1 MTDKSC
7 GDWRV
12 RRPIPPRRLDRESGG
27 GAGTSLTRRGARWR
41 RAPGERSRRAAGYKR
56 ARAAWRGLAPAAR
69 PLGSGRS
76 RRVRDAGE
84 ELVATLVSV
93 PWLVA
98 WGFRGRRGD
107 GDAGALAGA
116 RSLSA
121 CVVARRAGSSDVGA
135 GEAPT
140 SGRTDGRYQKLVSSR
155 RQPAESTPEL
165 DAG

>member
-1 MTDKSC
+1 MATRT
-7 GDWRV
+7 WREITAGGWLQARAGGV
-12 RRPIPPRRLDRESGG
+12 ARARR
-27 GAGTSLTRRGARWR
+27 TRR
-41 RAPGERSRRAAGYKR
+41 
-56 ARAAWRGLAPAAR
+56 APAAR

-84 ELVATLVSV
+84 ELVATPVSV